1 MKILIA
7 EDDPNIR
14 FGLAQILKTEG
25 YELIMAENGA
35 IALEKFKAVTPDFII
50 LDIMMPEMDGYSVC
64 REVRKLNEQVPI
76 LFLSAKDEEIDRV
89 VGLELGADDYL
100 GKPFGIHEI
109 RARIKTIARRCCG
122 NTTPAASQSSEP
134 KIKDFSF
141 GDWMIYPTQLMAKKA
156 GEEVLL
162 TLREV
167 TILEYFSQHP
177 NEVITRDALFNIAW
191 GYEHLPNSRTLDQH
205 ISKLRKIIE
214 PNPQAPRWIHT
225 VHGLGYRYVVSQ

>member
-14 FGLAQILKTEG
+14 FGLAQALKNEG
-25 YELIMAENGA
+25 YELLMAENGE
-35 IALEKFKAVTPDFII
+35 IALELFQAQSPDFVI
-50 LDIMMPEMDGYSVC
+50 LDIMMPVMDGYTVC
-64 REVRKLNEQVPI
+64 KEIRKVNEQIPI

-109 RARIKTIARRCCG
+109 RARIKAIAKRCC
-122 NTTPAASQSSEP
+122 QIVKKEP
-134 KIKDFSF
+134 EILPNSF
-141 GDWMIYPTQLMAKKA
+141 KFGEWLIQPNQLTATK
-156 GEEVLL
+156 GQEEVIL

-167 TILEYFSQHP
+167 TILEYFYEHP
-177 NEVITRDALFNIAW
+177 NEVITRDTLFNIAW

-214 PNPQAPRWIHT
+214 PNPHIPTLIHT
-225 VHGLGYRYVVSQ
+225 VHGLGYRYVKAS

>member
-14 FGLAQILKTEG
+14 FGLAQALKNEG
-25 YELIMAENGA
+25 YELLMAENGA
-35 IALEKFKAVTPDFII
+35 IALELFQAQSPDFVI
-50 LDIMMPEMDGYSVC
+50 LDIMMPVMDGYTVC
-64 REVRKLNEQVPI
+64 KEIRKVNEQIPI

-89 VGLELGADDYL
+89 VGLELGADDYI

-109 RARIKTIARRCCG
+109 RARIKAIAKRCCQPVKKEAEILP
-122 NTTPAASQSSEP
+122 N
-134 KIKDFSF
+134 SF
-141 GDWMIYPTQLMAKKA
+141 KFGEWLIQPNQLTATK
-156 GEEVLL
+156 GQEEIVL

-167 TILEYFSQHP
+167 TILEYFYEHP

-191 GYEHLPNSRTLDQH
+191 GYDHLPNSRTLDQH

-214 PNPQAPRWIHT
+214 PNPHIPTLIHT
-225 VHGLGYRYVVSQ
+225 VHGLGYRYVKAS

>member
-14 FGLAQILKTEG
+14 FGLAQALKNEG
-25 YELIMAENGA
+25 YELLMAENGA
-35 IALEKFKAVTPDFII
+35 IALELFQIQSPDFII
-50 LDIMMPEMDGYSVC
+50 LDIMMPVMDGYTVC
-64 REVRKLNEQVPI
+64 KEIRKVNEQIPI

-109 RARIKTIARRCCG
+109 RARIKAIAKRCCQIVKKE
-122 NTTPAASQSSEP
+122 PEILPSSF
-134 KIKDFSF
+134 KF
-141 GDWMIYPTQLMAKKA
+141 GAWLIQPNQLTATK
-156 GEEVLL
+156 GQEEVVL

-167 TILEYFSQHP
+167 TILEYFYEHP
-177 NEVITRDALFNIAW
+177 NEVITRDTLFNIAW
-191 GYEHLPNSRTLDQH
+191 GYDHLPNSRTLDQH

-214 PNPQAPRWIHT
+214 PNPHAPTLILT
-225 VHGLGYRYVVSQ
+225 VHGLGYRYTK

>member
-14 FGLAQILKTEG
+14 FGLAQALKNEG
-25 YELIMAENGA
+25 YGLLMAENGA
-35 IALEKFKAVTPDFII
+35 IALELFQAQSPDFVI
-50 LDIMMPEMDGYSVC
+50 LDIMMPVMDGYTVC
-64 REVRKLNEQVPI
+64 KEIRKVNEQIPI

-109 RARIKTIARRCCG
+109 RARIKAIAKRCCQIVKKE
-122 NTTPAASQSSEP
+122 PEILPSSF
-134 KIKDFSF
+134 KF
-141 GDWMIYPTQLMAKKA
+141 GEWLIQPNQLTATK
-156 GEEVLL
+156 GQEEVVL

-167 TILEYFSQHP
+167 TILQFFYEHP

-191 GYEHLPNSRTLDQH
+191 GYDHLPNSRTLDQH

-214 PNPQAPRWIHT
+214 PNPHIPTLIHT
-225 VHGLGYRYVVSQ
+225 VHGLGYRYVKAS